1 MIVDSSALV
10 AVVLGEDDA
19 ELYVRAL
26 SDSAES
32 VSVSAASL
40 VEASLV
46 VVSRQGPDASRDLQL
61 LLGEVGAVILP
72 FDEEQAAAAVTAW
85 TRFGNGRH
93 PAGLNLAD
101 CYSYAAA
108 AVTGEALL
116 FKGDDFPQTDI
127 PAVI

>member
-19 ELYVRAL
+19 ELYAQAL
-26 SDSAES
+26 AGTTES
-32 VSVSAASL
+32 VTVSAATL

-46 VVSRQGPDASRDLQL
+46 VASRQGPDASRDLQL
-61 LLGEVGAVILP
+61 LLSDVSAVFLP
-72 FDEEQAAAAVTAW
+72 FDEEQAGAAVAAW
-85 TRFGNGRH
+85 SRFGKGRH
-93 PAGLNLAD
+93 PAGLNLGD

-127 PAVI
+127 SSVI